1 MTFKEDFIMSK
12 IFKRLTSIAMAG
24 VMAIN
29 MTIPA
34 SADCSHGNYQI
45 RTGEPKFGGRYTH
58 MHNGVE
64 CTVTNY
70 VAVITT
76 FCGYCGHTIHE
87 TSGTVRQDH
96 SYRG

>member
-1 MTFKEDFIMSK
+1 MSK
-12 IFKRLTSIAMAG
+12 IFKRLTAAAMAAVIAVG
-24 VMAIN
+24 MA
-29 MTIPA
+29 IPA
-34 SADCSHGNYQI
+34 SADCSHGNYQT

-76 FCGYCGHTIHE
+76 FCGYCGNTVNE
-87 TSGTVRQDH
+87 TVGTVRVIH
-96 SYRG
+96 SYTG

>member
-1 MTFKEDFIMSK
+1 MRKF
-12 IFKRLTSIAMAG
+12 FKRITAVAMAG
-24 VMAIN
+24 VMA
-29 MTIPA
+29 MTLAVPA
-34 SADCSHGNYQI
+34 NAACSHGNYQT

-76 FCGYCGHTIHE
+76 FCGYCGNTVNE
-87 TSGTVRQDH
+87 TVGTVRQEH